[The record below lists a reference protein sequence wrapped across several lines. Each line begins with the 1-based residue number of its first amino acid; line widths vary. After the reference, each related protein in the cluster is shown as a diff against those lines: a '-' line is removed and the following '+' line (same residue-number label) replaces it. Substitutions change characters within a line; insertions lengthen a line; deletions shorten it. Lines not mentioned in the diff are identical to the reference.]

1 LSTPANAPALPT
13 DGPAIGPTG
22 LPALP
27 PLSQAQVAGLDDPEL
42 LQQCVLEAPLGSRQR
57 RIGLGLSGMYCA
69 ACAIAIEDAL
79 LRVPGV
85 VEVQVQ
91 AASQRARILVD
102 PSRARL
108 SEMVAA
114 IQAVGYKAWP
124 DAASRAGHERL
135 RERRQLLWRL
145 SVAGF
150 CMMQVMMITVMQYVA
165 GPHEIPQDLWNL
177 MNWACWV
184 LSLPVMLFSCG
195 DFFKGA
201 WRAARQGRVAMDTPV
216 ALGIL
221 ATFVVSTGATF
232 GGQRWFGHEAYFD
245 SLTMF
250 VTFLLA
256 GRWLESRAREKVTQ
270 SLEALCV
277 RLPEAVDRALP
288 RPETSDAAVAAAVQ
302 DVDWLAQAATESVPL
317 SILRPGD
324 HVRVPVGQAF
334 PADGL
339 LVRGHT
345 EIDESLLTGES
356 RAVPRAQ
363 GQTVVAGSM
372 NLGAPVWISIERL
385 GPDTR
390 YQQIVGLVQ
399 QAMTEKP
406 GWMRHADRFA
416 APFLWMVLAVAA
428 GGALVWQFIDPSRS
442 IWVAVSV
449 LVVTCPCALSLAAP
463 SALLAAAGAMA
474 RQGVL
479 VRHLDALEVLAH
491 VRLFLFDKTGTLTE
505 STLGVTALLHAGRPW
520 PAGKLSQ
527 RQNWHPAVQNA
538 WQMAA
543 SLATASQHPLSQSLV
558 TAAQVWADEA
568 AQAGATS
575 RAEAVPVAAAIST
588 WRPDRLDQMVEL
600 AGRGVEAKDEQG
612 RSWRLGSRNW
622 VLGEDAAAASSQS
635 DQARVWV
642 AARSSG
648 PSSEPSPID
657 PSSVLG
663 IVFDER
669 FRSDTPAALSGLH
682 KLGIGMAVLSGDQA
696 ERVDTA
702 VAALQVHAP
711 IAVAASHATPEVK
724 LATLAAAQAQGQRIA
739 VVGDGINDA
748 PVLAQAD
755 VSIALDQGAA
765 LAQSQAD
772 LLVLG
777 GRLTGLPEAVRIAR
791 QALRIV
797 KQNLLWAAVYNLAC
811 IPLALSGHLP
821 PWAAGLG
828 MAGSSLFVV
837 INALR
842 LTRGSHVS
850 T

>member
-1 LSTPANAPALPT
+1 M

-27 PLSQAQVAGLDDPEL
+27 PLSQAQVAGLDDPAL

-85 VEVQVQ
+85 SEVQVQ

-108 SEMVAA
+108 SDMVAA

-165 GPHEIPQDLWNL
+165 GPHEIPKDLWNL

-250 VTFLLA
+250 VSFLLA

-288 RPETSDAAVAAAVQ
+288 SPDTAGTPGATTGQGA
-302 DVDWLAQAATESVPL
+302 DWLADAATESVPI
-317 SILRPGD
+317 SSLRPGD

-416 APFLWMVLAVAA
+416 APFLWAVLALAA
-428 GGALVWQFIDPSRS
+428 GGALAWQFIDPSRS

-491 VRLFLFDKTGTLTE
+491 VRLFFFDKTGTLTE
-505 STLGVTALLHAGRPW
+505 SALGVTAVWQGDRTWSAG
-520 PAGKLSQ
+520 AAAE
-527 RQNWHPAVQNA
+527 RQAWQAEVHHA

-558 TAAQVWADEA
+558 TAAQAWATEPA
-568 AQAGATS
+568 PPGAMPLAGA
-575 RAEAVPVAAAIST
+575 AAAASS
-588 WRPDRLDQMVEL
+588 WRPSRLDQVVEL

-612 RSWRLGSRNW
+612 RTWRLGSRSW
-622 VLGEDAAAASSQS
+622 VLGDDEARFSQA

-642 AARSSG
+642 AARRAGPAKPSG
-648 PSSEPSPID
+648 PVD
-657 PSSVLG
+657 PTTVLG

-669 FRSDTPAALSGLH
+669 FRSDTPAALAGLH
-682 KLGIGMAVLSGDQA
+682 RLGIGMAVLSGDQT

-702 VAALQVHAP
+702 VAALQAHAP
-711 IAVAASHATPEVK
+711 ITVAASHATPEVK
-724 LATLAAAQAQGQRIA
+724 LATLAAAQTRGQRIA

-755 VSIALDQGAA
+755 VSIALDQGSA

-777 GRLTGLPEAVRIAR
+777 GRLTGLPVAVRTAR

-797 KQNLLWAAVYNLAC
+797 KQNLVWAAAYNLAC
-811 IPLALSGHLP
+811 IPLALTGYLP

-842 LTRGSHVS
+842 LTRATPES